1 MNMDFKQNIGW
12 EFISKYGKNTFVKNS
27 YIYLI
32 IVPFLA
38 KLLSKLEN
46 PLKIILSGIEYKFDL
61 SLPFSWILF
70 YFAALAFTI
79 GYIIFFIRAP
89 NIIKENVNFSD
100 FSDAKKNF
108 NHLNGYLANMGIND
122 YYIEEL
128 GLDTIS
134 VKSYGIDHATQV
146 LKGKKKPKELEK
158 ILQKIEVYNCLHSN
172 SKDFNQNKTLNDSLS
187 ESGYVSLSF
196 WAIYTY
202 ADRIFSSNWKIAS
215 LAFFIIGTILISIVF
230 IQNMIY
236 VLGILI

>member
-1 MNMDFKQNIGW
+1 MGFKQNIGW
-12 EFISKYGKNTFVKNS
+12 EFISKYGRNKFVKTS
-27 YIYLI
+27 YIYLV
-32 IVPFLA
+32 IVPLLA

-61 SLPFSWILF
+61 SLPFNWILF

-79 GYIIFFIRAP
+79 GYIIFFVRAP
-89 NIIKENVNFSD
+89 NIIKENINFSD

-108 NHLNGYLANMGIND
+108 NHLSGYLANMGIND

-134 VKSYGIDHATQV
+134 VKSYGGDYATQV

-158 ILQKIEVYNCLHSN
+158 ILQKIEVYYCLYSN
-172 SKDFNQNKTLNDSLS
+172 FKDFNIQNKDLNDSLS
-187 ESGYVSLSF
+187 ESGYISLSF
-196 WAIYTY
+196 WAIYNY
-202 ADRIFSSNWKIAS
+202 ADRIFSSNWKILS
-215 LAFFIIGTILISIVF
+215 LIFFIIGTILISIVF

-236 VLGILI
+236 VLDVLI